1 MTERRKIM
9 KEKTSVIGTLYKEAL
24 GFVGLDEVLEE
35 LGLTPAHVRA
45 HLLAP
50 ETNHL
55 CHFQFTNQKVISYV
69 HENRVALMLRGIETE
84 ILYDHEIEVGDTV
97 TLKSGGQVMTVS
109 KIDNDTVSAD
119 LIWNNVC
126 SCGFGSMF
134 RVPLACLVPANP
146 PA

>member
-1 MTERRKIM
+1 MTM

-24 GFVGLDEVLEE
+24 GFVGLDEVLIA
-35 LGLTPAHVRA
+35 LGFEAEMIGYARMEAREKGTSF
-45 HLLAP
+45 
-50 ETNHL
+50 
-55 CHFQFTNQKVISYV
+55 FQFAAPASIEYV
-69 HENRVALMLRGIETE
+69 SKNRVALMLRGIDTE
-84 ILYDHEIEVGDTV
+84 VLCDPEIEVGDTV

-109 KIDNDTVSAD
+109 KINDDTVSAD